1 MEMIYGFLES
11 LPFSMFQ
18 YDFMKNAF
26 LATLLIAPLFA
37 LLGTMAVNNK
47 MAFFSDAL
55 GHSAFTGVGLGVLL
69 GLQNPLVSMVCF
81 GILLGLMI
89 TKVKGANMASSD
101 TIIGVFASAAMALG
115 IVILSGNGGFS
126 KYSAYLV
133 GDILT
138 IQRQDLVV
146 LTIVLVVVYV
156 IWALLY
162 NQILLLSINRSLAA
176 SRGVH
181 VVLLENIFVV
191 MVAVSVMVAVR
202 AIGILMINALL
213 ILPAAAA
220 RNITNTARSY
230 HFVTTGIGLFSALCG
245 LVLSYYQD
253 TSAGATMVL
262 TAAAVFA
269 VTYFIGKRQK

>member
-1 MEMIYGFLES
+1 MEVIYNFLEN

-69 GLQNPLVSMVCF
+69 GLQNPLISMVCF

-89 TKVKGANMASSD
+89 TKVKSANMASSD

-115 IVILSGNGGFS
+115 IVILSGSGGFS
-126 KYSAYLV
+126 KYSSYLV

-138 IQRQDLVV
+138 IQVQDLAV
-146 LTIVLVVVYV
+146 LAIVLVLVYS
-156 IWALLY
+156 IWAVLY

-191 MVAVSVMVAVR
+191 MVAVAVMVAVR

-230 HFVTTGIGLFSALCG
+230 HFMTTGIGLFSALCG
-245 LVLSYYQD
+245 LILSYYQD

-269 VTYFIGKRQK
+269 VTYLIGQKQR

>member
-1 MEMIYGFLES
+1 MEMIYGVLEG
-11 LPFSMFQ
+11 LPFSMFE

-26 LATLLIAPLFA
+26 LATLLIAPMFA

-55 GHSAFTGVGLGVLL
+55 GHSAFTGVGLGVIL
-69 GLQNPLVSMVCF
+69 GLQNPLISMVCF

-89 TKVKGANMASSD
+89 TKVKSANMASAD
-101 TIIGVFASAAMALG
+101 TIIGVFSSAAMALG

-138 IQRQDLVV
+138 IQAKDLVV
-146 LTIVLVVVYV
+146 LGIVLVGVYV
-156 IWALLY
+156 VWALLY
-162 NQILLLSINRSLAA
+162 NHILLLSINRSLAA

-181 VVLLENIFVV
+181 VVFLENVFVV
-191 MVAVSVMVAVR
+191 MVAVAVMVAVR

-230 HFVTTGIGLFSALCG
+230 HFMTTGIGLFSAIFG
-245 LVLSYYQD
+245 LVLSYYKD

-262 TAAAVFA
+262 TAAAMFA
-269 VTYFIGKRQK
+269 VTYFIGKRHK

>member
-1 MEMIYGFLES
+1 MEVIYNFLES

-69 GLQNPLVSMVCF
+69 GLQNPLISMVCF

-89 TKVKGANMASSD
+89 TKVKSANMASSD

-115 IVILSGNGGFS
+115 IVILSGSGGFS
-126 KYSAYLV
+126 KYSSYLV

-138 IQRQDLVV
+138 IQVQDLAV
-146 LTIVLVVVYV
+146 LAIVLVLVYS
-156 IWALLY
+156 IWAVLY

-191 MVAVSVMVAVR
+191 MVAVAVMVAVR

-230 HFVTTGIGLFSALCG
+230 HFMTTGIGLFSALCG
-245 LVLSYYQD
+245 LILSYYQD

-269 VTYFIGKRQK
+269 VTYLIGQKQR